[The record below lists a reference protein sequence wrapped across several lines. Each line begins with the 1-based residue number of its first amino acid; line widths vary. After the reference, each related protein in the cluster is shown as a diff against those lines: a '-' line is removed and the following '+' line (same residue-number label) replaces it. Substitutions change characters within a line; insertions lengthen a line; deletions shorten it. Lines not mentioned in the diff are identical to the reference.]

1 MDRVK
6 TYKVEAIIANN
17 IDSNNEGF
25 IISIKRD
32 EDYTFYLHIKIK
44 TELGNNVKDIVIPLK
59 LLRPFKDFI

>member
-1 MDRVK
+1 MNRIK
-6 TYKVEAIIANN
+6 TYKVEAIIADN

-44 TELGNNVKDIVIPLK
+44 TELGNNVKDTVIPLK

>member
-1 MDRVK
+1 MERVK

-44 TELGNNVKDIVIPLK
+44 TELGNNIKDTVIPLK
-59 LLRPFKDFI
+59 LLRPFKGFI

>member
-1 MDRVK
+1 MERIK

-44 TELGNNVKDIVIPLK
+44 TELGNNIKDTVIPLK
-59 LLRPFKDFI
+59 LLRPFKGFI